1 MRVVFNIARAELRYF
16 FFSPIAWFVLILFL
30 MASAGIIMGNL
41 SDTALQ
47 QDTMLELQGHLFK
60 GFLNTPLTKMVIGRG
75 LDTVMMIF
83 FLFIPLLTMGV
94 INREY
99 AAGTIKLLHSSPVKT
114 HQIVLGKFLGVYS
127 FVCLM
132 ILVFLVELMVLTF
145 SIKNVEFPHIMAM
158 VLGFFLLAAMYVAV
172 GMFISSLTSY
182 PIVAGI
188 GTFVALILFSSLGLL
203 FQGTD
208 YVRDVTY
215 FLSSSGRVEN
225 LLAGLITTKDLI
237 YLFSITS
244 LFIVFTIIKTKSVT
258 ESRSWRVSA
267 GRYLSAFV
275 ITVVILTISSR
286 HGLIGYW
293 DVTRSKVNTLHENTQ
308 GVIKQLDGSPL
319 KITLYTNLF
328 GYNLLNG
335 LPAARNKYLWDFWG
349 RYRRFYNNMEFE
361 YVYYYDV
368 VKGDSSIY
376 QAYPG
381 KSLDEIAEK
390 YAEMYKTD
398 LSVYKKPAEIRRL
411 IDLESE
417 SKGLIMQVEYKGRKT
432 FLRTYPDP
440 IVFPNEKHVSGSL
453 LRLINDTTPTFKF
466 LTGHYERSPLKM
478 GEREYGNHAVNKLS
492 RAALI
497 NMGLNFDTIPSVSS
511 AEFKPEDV
519 LVISDPKTIL
529 DKTIIDSVKQ
539 YIDRGGN
546 AMFYS
551 EPGKQFIMNPILNHI
566 GVNANEGTI
575 VQVNPQDLPHKFAGL
590 ISKQGTD
597 MADEE
602 SFFYFRNGILN
613 ACYTNIAGASVLSYS
628 DTTGFKAEQITTL
641 QNNEKTWVERGLLV
655 VDSAAPVFNAAEGDY
670 RKEAPYA
677 VGLQLIRKT
686 GGKLQKIIVS
696 SDADMMSA
704 IRGNGKDYGN
714 AFYSYTVDNRFPVY
728 HNFKAPVDIW
738 LTIKEA
744 PARTLKMILQYV
756 IPALILA
763 AGIVILI
770 RRKRK

>member
-41 SDTALQ
+41 ADTALQ
-47 QDTMLELQGHLFK
+47 QDTMLELQGDLFK
-60 GFLNTPLTKMVIGRG
+60 GFLNSPLTKLVVGRG
-75 LDTVMMIF
+75 LDTVLMIF

-99 AAGTIKLLHSSPVKT
+99 SAGTIKLLHSSPVKT
-114 HQIVLGKFLGVYS
+114 RQVILGKFLGVYS

-132 ILVFLVELMVLTF
+132 ILVFLVELTVLTF
-145 SIKNVEFPHIMAM
+145 SVKNAEVLHIMAM

-188 GTFVALILFSSLGLL
+188 GTFVVLILFSSLGLL

-215 FLSSSGRVEN
+215 FLSSSGRVES

-237 YLFSITS
+237 YFVSIIS

-258 ESRSWRVSA
+258 ESKSWRVSA
-267 GRYLSAFV
+267 GRYLAAFV
-275 ITVVILTISSR
+275 TTVAILVVTSR

-319 KITLYTNLF
+319 KITLYTNLL
-328 GYNLLNG
+328 GYNLING
-335 LPAARNKYLWDFWG
+335 LPSARNKYLWDFWA

-368 VKGDSSIY
+368 TKGDSSIF
-376 QAYPG
+376 QSYPG

-398 LSVYKKPAEIRRL
+398 LSIYKKPAEIRRI
-411 IDLESE
+411 IDLEQE
-417 SKGLIMQVEYKGRKT
+417 VKGLLMEVEYKGKKT

-478 GEREYGNHAVNKLS
+478 GEREYGNHAINKLS
-492 RAALI
+492 RNALI
-497 NMGLNFDTIPSVSS
+497 NMGLNFDTIPSIS
-511 AEFKPEDV
+511 AGAFKPEDV
-519 LVISDPKTIL
+519 LVISDPKTVL
-529 DKTIIDSVKQ
+529 DKNIIDSVKQ

-566 GVNANEGTI
+566 GVNADEGTI

-590 ISKQGTD
+590 ISKKGTD

-602 SFFYFRNGILN
+602 PFFYFRNGIVN

-628 DTTGFKAEQITTL
+628 DTSGFKAEQITTL

-655 VDSAAPVFNAAEGDY
+655 VDSAAPVFNTAEGDY

-677 VGLQLIRKT
+677 VGLQLTRKT
-686 GGKLQKIIVS
+686 GNKLQKIIVS

-714 AFYSYTVDNRFPVY
+714 AFYSYTVDNKFPVY
-728 HNFKAPVDIW
+728 HNFRVPTDIW
-738 LTIKEA
+738 LTIRKA
-744 PARTLKMILQYV
+744 PAKTLKMVLQYI